1 MYHDYIVVLMI
12 ERTFS
17 IIKPDA
23 VRRNLIGEI
32 DAMLEK
38 AGFKIIAQKML
49 HMSKEKA
56 EGFYLV
62 HKERPFYD
70 ELTSYMSSGPV
81 VVQVLEKENAIAD
94 YREIMGATNPA
105 NAKEG
110 TIRAKYALS
119 VGENSIHGS
128 DSLENA
134 KNEISYFFTKDDIC
148 ER

>member
-1 MYHDYIVVLMI
+1 MM

-32 DAMLEK
+32 NAMLEK

-56 EGFYLV
+56 MGFYLV
-62 HKERPFYD
+62 HKDRPFYD
-70 ELTSYMSSGPV
+70 ELTDYMSSGPV
-81 VVQVLEKENAIAD
+81 VVQVLEKENAVSD

-105 NAKEG
+105 NAAEG

-119 VGENSIHGS
+119 VGENSVHGS

-134 KNEISYFFTKDDIC
+134 KNEINYFFTKDDIC

>member
-1 MYHDYIVVLMI
+1 ML

-23 VRRNLIGEI
+23 VKRNLVGEI

-38 AGFKIIAQKML
+38 AGFKIIAMKMV
-49 HMSKEKA
+49 HMSKERA
-56 EGFYLV
+56 EGFYMV
-62 HKERPFYD
+62 HKGKPFYE
-70 ELTSYMSSGPV
+70 ELTTYMSSAPV
-81 VVQVLEKENAIAD
+81 VVQVLEKENAVAD

-119 VGENSIHGS
+119 MGENSIHGS
-128 DSLENA
+128 DSIENA
-134 KNEISYFFTKDDIC
+134 GIEIKYFFSEEEIC